1 MNDVNIPEVKSLL
14 WLAEQFPAV
23 EKPQD
28 DISRMQNCIHRY
40 CINAANLI
48 YRQKAEIETLKE
60 DLNMDKSRLIELP
73 CKIGDTVYRLSR
85 QCGEWKI
92 LPRKVLCITYH
103 GGTRWCLYTTK
114 SDILGDNVFLTKEDA
129 EAEVA
134 RREAKDETC

>member
-1 MNDVNIPEVKSLL
+1 MATCNDCIHWEPCKTLCKVAGLDVNTERNREGVDKKCPYFSDNLQYVK
-14 WLAEQFPAV
+14 
-23 EKPQD
+23 
-28 DISRMQNCIHRY
+28 
-40 CINAANLI
+40 
-48 YRQKAEIETLKE
+48 
-60 DLNMDKSRLIELP
+60 LP
-73 CKIGDTVYRLSR
+73 CKIGDKVYRLSR

-134 RREAKDETC
+134 KRKAKDETC